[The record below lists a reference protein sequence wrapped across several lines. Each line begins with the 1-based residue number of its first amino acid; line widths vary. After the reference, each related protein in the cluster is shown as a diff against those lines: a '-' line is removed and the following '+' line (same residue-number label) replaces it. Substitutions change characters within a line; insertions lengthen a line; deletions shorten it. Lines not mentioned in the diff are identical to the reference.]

1 MNHPLRNLSL
11 ALAGVALSLGACERD
26 APLVSRESAP
36 MTRTEAPTTP
46 VETSPTT
53 AVDPALARLA
63 EARCDREVRCE
74 NVGEG
79 RRYES
84 RSACIREV
92 RTSHADDVNRSECPA
107 GVDQRE
113 LAECMEEVRNED
125 CGNPLDT
132 VGRLVACRSSDLCR
146 HI

>member
-1 MNHPLRNLSL
+1 MNHPLRNLGV
-11 ALAGVALSLGACERD
+11 ALAGVALSLAACERD
-26 APLVSRESAP
+26 SVRTDESPVTAR
-36 MTRTEAPTTP
+36 RTEATAA
-46 VETSPTT
+46 VETTPTT
-53 AVDPALARLA
+53 AIDPALARLA
-63 EARCDREVRCE
+63 EARCDREMRCQNIGQGREYE
-74 NVGEG
+74 N
-79 RRYES
+79 RA
-84 RSACIREV
+84 ACIRDV

-125 CGNPLDT
+125 CNNPLDT